1 MKSWK
6 TLTGIISISFC
17 ISSLFT
23 FCSKAGSGDRGQ
35 ANMQVS
41 LTDDPGNFEAVY
53 VDVQDILVNLTG
65 DPTNGWQSLQGVRK
79 GMYDLLSLAGGRDTL
94 LADGAVPAGRVYQ
107 MRLILGT
114 ENYVKIDSVMI
125 RMNVLPEQQDGLNL
139 KIQQYLGNGSS
150 FKVLL
155 DFDVAK
161 SVVVVDSVT
170 YNLKPTIRTVFEF
183 VGGSLRGIVWPNDF
197 RTWVYAI
204 QGSDTVASTFTSQ
217 DGGFLIKGIAE
228 GSYSIYFNPSD
239 SFHRDTMLTGIN
251 AINKN
256 VIALDTMFLQH

>member
-1 MKSWK
+1 
-6 TLTGIISISFC
+6 
-17 ISSLFT
+17 
-23 FCSKAGSGDRGQ
+23 
-35 ANMQVS
+35 
-41 LTDDPGNFEAVY
+41 
-53 VDVQDILVNLTG
+53 
-65 DPTNGWQSLQGVRK
+65 
-79 GMYDLLSLAGGRDTL
+79 MYDLLSLAGGRDTL

-183 VGGSLRGIVWPNDF
+183 VGGSLRGVV
-197 RTWVYAI
+197 RTKRFSNMGLCYP
-204 QGSDTVASTFTSQ
+204 
-217 DGGFLIKGIAE
+217 GIRHCSKHLYQP
-228 GSYSIYFNPSD
+228 GWWISY
-239 SFHRDTMLTGIN
+239 
-251 AINKN
+251 
-256 VIALDTMFLQH
+256 

>member
-183 VGGSLRGIVWPNDF
+183 VGGSLRGVVRPNHF

-256 VIALDTMFLQH
+256 VIALDTMFLQQ